1 MDYLNQKRA
10 EAGLSALAWD
20 DSMAATACER
30 AEEIVSDFSHSGM
43 RNCSEEICHKN
54 TSGSVSSWYSGFYN
68 SSGHRLAM
76 MTEANTQ
83 TAAAVC
89 KAGNMYYVVVLFD

>member
-1 MDYLNQKRA
+1 MNQKRA
-10 EAGLSALAWD
+10 EAGLPELSWSDSLA
-20 DSMAATACER
+20 STACER
-30 AEEIVSDFSHSGM
+30 AEEIVSDFSHNGS
-43 RNCSEEICHKN
+43 RNCSLEICHSDP
-54 TSGSVSSWYSGFYN
+54 SGSVSSWYSGFYN